1 MFQFSILDS
10 TVSAVL
16 EHEDGGG
23 VKLGDLK
30 IQDVLK
36 QEEGLKGKR
45 TKIDQNQARSR
56 SRKNQIV
63 QFPISEGSIFI
74 DKVESK

>member
-1 MFQFSILDS
+1 
-10 TVSAVL
+10 
-16 EHEDGGG
+16 
-23 VKLGDLK
+23 LGDLK

-74 DKVESK
+74 DKVESE